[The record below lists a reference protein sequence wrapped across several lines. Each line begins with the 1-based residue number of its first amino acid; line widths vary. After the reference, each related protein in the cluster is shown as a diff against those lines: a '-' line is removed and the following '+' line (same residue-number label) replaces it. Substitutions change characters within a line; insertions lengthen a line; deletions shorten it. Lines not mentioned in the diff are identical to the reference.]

1 MKLQKAFHLQGKAR
15 LSWNTA
21 ALEFLPKLAQNN
33 CEGNHFLVEFSS
45 DISYNSFL
53 SLSLQ
58 FLKMTIPDLF

>member
-33 CEGNHFLVEFSS
+33 CEGNHFLAEFSS

-58 FLKMTIPDLF
+58 FLKMTILEIF

>member
-21 ALEFLPKLAQNN
+21 ALEFLPKLAPNN
-33 CEGNHFLVEFSS
+33 CEGNHFLVELSS

-58 FLKMTIPDLF
+58 FRKMTILEVF